1 MASDEMRLF
10 QQALWEATANVYERE
25 LAEWPEDAKCSRRHY
40 AQMRKILGVTILP
53 ATSRKMQIKRR
64 IVAALVAAV
73 LLLTG
78 CTTYAYREEIRE
90 FIETV
95 FEDYIRVTYHDG
107 EDTTSL
113 DTISQYYTLGY
124 VPDGYELT
132 KTYEQPS
139 QTKYKWSNSDGEYII
154 LEQCHVDSAL
164 FVMDNEVED
173 WKVVQIGN
181 HKMQHRVSNVYYYLW
196 NDGVYAYRLTTSVLW
211 EEQELLRIIDNL
223 QEKKKAPKG
232 DAKIA
237 SPFFDLF

>member
-1 MASDEMRLF
+1 MASGEMLLL
-10 QQALWEATANVYERE
+10 QKALWEASANVYERE
-25 LAEWPEDAKCSRRHY
+25 LAECEQDAKCSRQHY
-40 AQMRKILGVTILP
+40 AKMKKILGVAILP

-64 IVAALVAAV
+64 IIAALIAAV

-78 CTTYAYREEIRE
+78 CTTYAYREEIRAI
-90 FIETV
+90 IETIFDNHV
-95 FEDYIRVTYHDG
+95 EIKYNDK
-107 EDTTSL
+107 EQSTSA
-113 DTISQYYTLGY
+113 DTIDKYYILGY

-139 QTKYKWSNSDGEYII
+139 QTKYKWSNSNGEYII

-181 HKMQHRVSNVYYYLW
+181 HKMQHRVSDVYYYLW

-223 QEKKKAPKG
+223 QEKK
-232 DAKIA
+232 
-237 SPFFDLF
+237 

>member
-1 MASDEMRLF
+1 MASGEMLLL
-10 QQALWEATANVYERE
+10 QKALWEASANVYERE
-25 LAEWPEDAKCSRRHY
+25 LAECEQDAKCSRRHY
-40 AQMRKILGVTILP
+40 AKMKKILGVAILP
-53 ATSRKMQIKRR
+53 ASSRKMKIKRR

-95 FEDYIRVTYHDG
+95 FEDYIRVTYNEG
-107 EDTTSL
+107 EGSKST
-113 DTISQYYTLGY
+113 DTISIYYTLGY
-124 VPDGYELT
+124 VPEGYELT
-132 KTYEQPS
+132 KTFERFS
-139 QTKYKWSNSDGEYII
+139 QTKYRWSNSQGEYII

-223 QEKKKAPKG
+223 QEKK
-232 DAKIA
+232 
-237 SPFFDLF
+237 

>member
-1 MASDEMRLF
+1 MASGEMLLL
-10 QQALWEATANVYERE
+10 QKALWEASANVYERE
-25 LAEWPEDAKCSRRHY
+25 LAECEQDAKCSRRHY
-40 AQMRKILGVTILP
+40 AKMRKIIGVAVLP

-64 IVAALVAAV
+64 IIAALIAAV

-78 CTTYAYREEIRE
+78 CTTYAYREEIRTI
-90 FIETV
+90 IETIFDNHV
-95 FEDYIRVTYHDG
+95 EVKYNDK
-107 EDTTSL
+107 EQSTSA
-113 DTISQYYTLGY
+113 DTIDKYYILGY

-164 FVMDNEVED
+164 FGMDNEAED
-173 WKVVQIGN
+173 WKAVQIGI
-181 HKMQHRVSNVYYYLW
+181 HKMQHRVSDVYYYLW

-223 QEKKKAPKG
+223 QEKK
-232 DAKIA
+232 
-237 SPFFDLF
+237 

>member
-1 MASDEMRLF
+1 MASGEMLLF
-10 QQALWEATANVYERE
+10 QKALWEASANVYERE
-25 LAEWPEDAKCSRRHY
+25 LAECEQDAKCSRRHY
-40 AQMRKILGVTILP
+40 AKMRKIIGVAVLP
-53 ATSRKMQIKRR
+53 ATSRKMKIKRR
-64 IVAALVAAV
+64 IIAALIAAV

-124 VPDGYELT
+124 VPEGYELT
-132 KTYEQPS
+132 KTYERSSKTRYEWGNP
-139 QTKYKWSNSDGEYII
+139 NGAYIV

-173 WKVVQIGN
+173 WKAVQIGN
-181 HKMQHRVSNVYYYLW
+181 HKIHHRVSDVYYYLW

-223 QEKKKAPKG
+223 QIKK
-232 DAKIA
+232 
-237 SPFFDLF
+237 

>member
-78 CTTYAYREEIRE
+78 CTTYAYREEIRAI
-90 FIETV
+90 IETI
-95 FEDYIRVTYHDG
+95 FDDYIRVSYR
-107 EDTTSL
+107 DTEEPINATAI
-113 DTISQYYTLGY
+113 TECYTLGY

-132 KTYEQPS
+132 KTYEKVS
-139 QTKYKWSNSDGEYII
+139 QTKYRWSNSQGEYII

-164 FVMDNEVED
+164 FVMDNEIGD
-173 WKVVQIGN
+173 WNVVQIGN
-181 HKMQHRVSNVYYYLW
+181 HKLSYCVSDVYYYLW
-196 NDGVYAYRLTTSVLW
+196 NDGIYAYRLTTSELLG
-211 EEQELLRIIDNL
+211 EQELSRIIENL
-223 QEKKKAPKG
+223 QTKE
-232 DAKIA
+232 
-237 SPFFDLF
+237 

>member
-1 MASDEMRLF
+1 MASGEMLLL
-10 QQALWEATANVYERE
+10 QKALWEASANVYERE
-25 LAEWPEDAKCSRRHY
+25 LAECEQDAKCSRRHY
-40 AQMRKILGVTILP
+40 AKMRKIIGVAVLP

-64 IVAALVAAV
+64 IIAALIAAV

-107 EDTTSL
+107 EDPANKATL
-113 DTISQYYTLGY
+113 GVYYTLGY

-132 KTYEQPS
+132 KTFERFS
-139 QTKYKWSNSDGEYII
+139 QTKYRWSNSQGEYII
-154 LEQCHVDSAL
+154 LEQCHVDSTL
-164 FVMDNEVED
+164 FVMDNEVEN

-181 HKMQHRVSNVYYYLW
+181 HKMQHRVSDVYYYLW

-211 EEQELLRIIDNL
+211 GEQELLRIIDNL
-223 QEKKKAPKG
+223 QVKK
-232 DAKIA
+232 
-237 SPFFDLF
+237 

>member
-107 EDTTSL
+107 EDPAAMA
-113 DTISQYYTLGY
+113 TIEEYYTLGY
-124 VPDGYELT
+124 VPEGYELT
-132 KTYEQPS
+132 INYERPMQS
-139 QTKYKWSNSDGEYII
+139 KYKWTNSQGEYII
-154 LEQCHVDSAL
+154 LEQSHVDSTL
-164 FVMDNEVED
+164 FVMDNKIGD
-173 WKVVQIGN
+173 WNVLQIGN
-181 HKMQHRVSNVYYYLW
+181 YKMNCCLSDVYYYLW
-196 NDGVYAYRLTTSVLW
+196 NDGVYAYRLTTSELL
-211 EEQELLRIIDNL
+211 EEQELSRIIENL
-223 QEKKKAPKG
+223 QVKE
-232 DAKIA
+232 
-237 SPFFDLF
+237 

>member
-1 MASDEMRLF
+1 MASGEMLLL
-10 QQALWEATANVYERE
+10 QKALWEASANVYERE
-25 LAEWPEDAKCSRRHY
+25 LAECEQDAKCSRRHY
-40 AQMRKILGVTILP
+40 AKMRKIIGVAVLP

-64 IVAALVAAV
+64 IIAALIAAV

-78 CTTYAYREEIRE
+78 CTTYAYREEIRTI
-90 FIETV
+90 IETIFDNHV
-95 FEDYIRVTYHDG
+95 EVKYNDK
-107 EDTTSL
+107 EQSTSA
-113 DTISQYYTLGY
+113 DTIDKYYILGY

-164 FVMDNEVED
+164 FGMDNEAED

-181 HKMQHRVSNVYYYLW
+181 HKMQHSVSDVYYYLW

-223 QEKKKAPKG
+223 QEKK
-232 DAKIA
+232 
-237 SPFFDLF
+237 